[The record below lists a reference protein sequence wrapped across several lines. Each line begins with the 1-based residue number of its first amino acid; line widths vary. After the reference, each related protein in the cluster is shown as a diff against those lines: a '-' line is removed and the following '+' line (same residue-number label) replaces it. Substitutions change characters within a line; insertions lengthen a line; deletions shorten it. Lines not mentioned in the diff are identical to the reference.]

1 MKVRCALKE
10 LNLSSVAKPIA
21 NALGKSDIFV
31 RSLFERP
38 ESLGELLPYEEYI
51 EEDKLFRNKD
61 GSLGAVFEA
70 TLVEHEPMIADQ
82 IVTLVDSLKSW
93 FNLPSNCVLQIHYD
107 QSYVSRRDSRFE
119 EIESKFE
126 EAHSV
131 SKLLFSERMSKIKA
145 ACNSESPLAP
155 MQRRCF
161 VSLRYFPD
169 VSERQLSKALLRR
182 GEGTLF
188 DEMKSYVQE
197 MRNFTQ
203 ILASFEHNSN
213 VKLVRLGA
221 AELLNFLRKFFNPK
235 TYFLRDFAEFNPNLS
250 LSSQILYTHPT
261 LDYTGISREGIKTK
275 TLSLKTS
282 PQFAYPGGMA
292 YFLSLPFPFKL
303 SLNFKFPTKA
313 QTKTFFDLKEFFLQN
328 TPSARAK
335 RQREE
340 VHEVQDR
347 LARDDRCLHLTFNVI
362 LEAESDEIL
371 ESRIRKVVNVF
382 HNNLECETIVEEDIG
397 LGLCLNSLPLNYM
410 PRSDHSAQRFIRI
423 LRSDATKFIPVFDS
437 FRGLR
442 NPLQIYLSRENNL
455 VSFNLLENETS
466 NHTVVLADSGSGKSA
481 FIIDCIQASKRMVP
495 EPLVFVID
503 KKSSYIMASEYFD
516 GDLTV
521 FGGNR
526 EMPFSP
532 FRGVFDEEK
541 VAFLT
546 QLFVAGIKL
555 TSPGFVIDSTH
566 QSAISKALRTAY
578 EKKCQQAGLAYVEG
592 SLLKQGSG
600 GQEVE
605 ISVEDFIA
613 ELAALTADKAFEALS
628 RQIEDL
634 TAQLMPFYGD
644 GIYARYFQ
652 NQTSGKRRV
661 KPKSFYIYDLDALDS
676 DPTLQALMTMA
687 VVEEIRQ
694 KIKSPE
700 NQGRT
705 GFIVLEELG
714 MLGRDNPTASRFI
727 LDAAETFRKLGYWL
741 ISLTPRPQNYF
752 ELDAGKAMWSVADN
766 FIFLQ
771 MSADNVDYLTKN
783 SSLLDEASSQ
793 IVKSLR
799 TIKGSHAEVFYM
811 NKKKSRQG
819 AFKYFQTPLDRWLAP
834 TNSKDAREASRAMKQ
849 FKDQKWQALE
859 YLATKFPLGVELS
872 EAAEKTKK
880 EVEHA

>member
-1 MKVRCALKE
+1 LKE
-10 LNLSSVAKPIA
+10 LNISALAKPISQ
-21 NALGKSDIFV
+21 ALGKSDIFV
-31 RSLFERP
+31 KSLFERP

-70 TLVEHEPMIADQ
+70 TLLEHEPMTPEQ
-82 IVTLVDSLKSW
+82 VVSVVDSLKSW
-93 FNLPSNCVLQIHYD
+93 LNLPSNCVLQIHFD
-107 QSYVSRRDSRFE
+107 QSYISKRDARFS
-119 EIESKFE
+119 EIASKYPD
-126 EAHSV
+126 AHSV
-131 SKLLFSERMSKIKA
+131 SKTLFLERLNKIRE
-145 ACNSESPLAP
+145 ACNKDEPLAP

-169 VSERQLSKALLRR
+169 VSQSALSKALLRR

-188 DEMKSYVQE
+188 DELKGFVQE

-203 ILASFEHNSN
+203 ILANFEHNSS
-213 VKLVRLGA
+213 VKLTRLGA
-221 AELLNFLRKFFNPK
+221 SELLDFLRKFFNPK
-235 TYFLRDFAEFNPNLS
+235 TYYMRSFAEFNPNLS

-261 LDYTGISREGIKTK
+261 LDYAGMTREGIRTK

-282 PQFAYPGGMA
+282 PQYAYPGGMA
-292 YFLSLPFPFKL
+292 YFLNLPFPFKL

-328 TPSARAK
+328 TPSAKAK

-340 VHEVQDR
+340 VLEVQDR

-371 ESRIRKVVNVF
+371 ESRIRQVVNVF
-382 HNNLECETIVEEDIG
+382 HNDLECETIVEEDIG

-410 PRSDHSAQRFIRI
+410 PRSDHSAQRFIRV

-437 FRGLR
+437 FRGLK
-442 NPLQIYLSRENNL
+442 NPLQVYLSRENNL

-503 KKSSYIMASEYFD
+503 KKSSYVMASEYFE

-532 FRGVFDEEK
+532 FRGIFDEEK

-555 TSPGFVIDSTH
+555 TSPAFVIDSTH
-566 QSAISKALRTAY
+566 QSAITKALRLAY

-600 GQEVE
+600 NQEVE
-605 ISVEDFIA
+605 LSVEDFIA
-613 ELAALTADKAFEALS
+613 ELAALTADKSFETLGS
-628 RQIEDL
+628 QIEAL
-634 TAQLMPFYGD
+634 TAQLMPFYGE
-644 GIYARYFQ
+644 GIYAKYFQ
-652 NQTSGKRRV
+652 NPITGKKRS
-661 KPKSFYIYDLDALDS
+661 KLKSFYIYDLDALDGDS
-676 DPTLQALMTMA
+676 TLQALMTMA

-694 KIKSPE
+694 KIKLPE

-714 MLGRDNPTASRFI
+714 MLGRDNPTASKFI

-771 MSADNVDYLTKN
+771 MSGDNVDYLTKN

-799 TIKGSHAEVFYM
+799 TKKGSHAEIFYM

-819 AFKYFQTPLDRWLAP
+819 AFKYFQTPYDRWLAP
-834 TNSKDAREASRAMKQ
+834 TNSKDAREASRAIKA
-849 FKDQKWQALE
+849 FKDHKWQALE
-859 YLATKFPLGVELS
+859 HLATTYPLGVEL
-872 EAAEKTKK
+872 AEEPKPQAK
-880 EVEHA
+880 EEVHV